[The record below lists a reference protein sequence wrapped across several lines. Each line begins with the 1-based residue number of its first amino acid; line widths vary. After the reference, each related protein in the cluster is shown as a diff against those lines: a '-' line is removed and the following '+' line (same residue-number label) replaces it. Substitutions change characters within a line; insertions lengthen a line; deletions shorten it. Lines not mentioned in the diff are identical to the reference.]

1 MGLFHTGQFLVE
13 PLKREGQKGVIDAQL
28 VQNRRDQVAD
38 TGPRRLQ
45 IVSISVEE
53 SGSKNR
59 GSR

>member
-1 MGLFHTGQFLVE
+1 MGFFHAREFLVQTLE
-13 PLKREGQKGVIDAQL
+13 WESQACVIHAQL
-28 VQNRRDQVAD
+28 VQDRRVQVAD